1 MCTDCNDIF
10 YRGQSKPHP
19 RSCLSCNKKCQTT
32 SELITHLEERPT
44 HALQLTC
51 SICGTKCNGS
61 DDLLK
66 HLSGTIS
73 SCSMALFHSDE
84 LSSKKTVSRRQELKN
99 ARRDR
104 SRKRRE
110 DAIASLECEGETET
124 ETEEHAMV
132 M

>member
-1 MCTDCNDIF
+1 
-10 YRGQSKPHP
+10 
-19 RSCLSCNKKCQTT
+19 
-32 SELITHLEERPT
+32 
-44 HALQLTC
+44 
-51 SICGTKCNGS
+51 
-61 DDLLK
+61 
-66 HLSGTIS
+66 
-73 SCSMALFHSDE
+73 MALFHSDE